1 MPPIVVRDPDFELD
15 TVPRHWLANSAAATG
30 LANAVNMLFPIGE
43 RFFVRSVNAFKSVWQ
58 DDPELAA
65 RVKAFYGQEGH
76 HAAAHDDFNAVLAR
90 HGYDV
95 DPFLRWYAASNA
107 AWERRTPAKL
117 RLAATAAAEHFTAIM
132 AENALSGADRLFVAA
147 HPEMVRLLGWHAVEE
162 IEHKA
167 VAFDVLRRVDPSYW
181 LRMAG
186 LAYATLQLGRYWAV
200 GARTLWC
207 QDGLTV
213 RQALRALRALPGEKT
228 LIRRVFVAGIREYM
242 RPSFHPDDRDNYG
255 MAQAWLAR
263 MTAGVAA

>member
-1 MPPIVVRDPDFELD
+1 MPPIVVRDPDFDLS
-15 TVPRHWLANSAAATG
+15 TVPRHWLAGSAAATG

-43 RFFVRSVNAFKSVWQ
+43 RFFVRSVNAFKAVWK
-58 DDPELAA
+58 DDPALAA
-65 RVKAFYGQEGH
+65 RVKAFYAQEGH
-76 HAAAHDDFNAVLAR
+76 HASAHDDFNAVIAG
-90 HGYDV
+90 HGYKV
-95 DPFLRWYAASNA
+95 DKFLRWYGASNA
-107 AWERRTPAKL
+107 WWEQRMPAKL
-117 RLAATAAAEHFTAIM
+117 MLAATAAAEHFTAIM
-132 AENALSGADRLFVAA
+132 AENALSGEDKLFVAA

-186 LAYATLQLGRYWAV
+186 LAYATIMLGRFWAI
-200 GARTLWC
+200 GARTLWR

-213 RQALRALRALPGEKT
+213 RQAIAQLRALPGDRT
-228 LIRRVFVAGIREYM
+228 LIRRVFVNGIREYM
-242 RPSFHPDDRDNYG
+242 RPGFHPDDRDNYE